1 MSALNRHCSAALF
14 EEYFCGVMPEADAAD
29 LAAHLVS
36 CSPCRDRAKQISDAL
51 LRTNVWLQDTRTEAH
66 SFMKLVE
73 DKSRQISVMGR
84 AATSDLSSAGITP
97 IKLQE
102 KSPARQWVLSDLLP
116 WRRVYEAYTRH
127 PGYALA
133 VATVAICALAWW
145 SHVQRRQLS
154 VSEINL
160 SQAVQSLQQQNGL
173 LSQEHSAPP
182 PQLEQVIE
190 SLQNQLRVEVSLRTS
205 LSKWVSDLVTNGEV
219 KPTERVQLAMAAVTT
234 PVTRGAPN
242 FNEESIPL
250 PLTPVRTG
258 IRTTT
263 PTLHWQRVPGTA
275 RYSVTLAYAETENDG
290 KVVWEGNAGAR
301 DHLTVPSNLLKE
313 GHSYLWQVK
322 ARVGQR
328 SLSSPP
334 VGFWVIDSESLR
346 DVEVGEREYQNAA
359 LVRAALYERHGLYEE
374 ALAEIEHLNKANPKS
389 PAIQGMLRNLRRK
402 LGKDGEGS

>member
-73 DKSRQISVMGR
+73 DKSRQISVIGR

-116 WRRVYEAYTRH
+116 WRRVYEAYARH

-145 SHVQRRQLS
+145 SQVQRRKLS

-160 SQAVQSLQQQNGL
+160 SRAVQSLQQQNRL
-173 LSQEHSAPP
+173 LSQQTFAPNPDMAIPSPP
-182 PQLEQVIE
+182 PEQVIE
-190 SLQNQLRVEVSLRTS
+190 SLENQLRVEVSLRSS
-205 LSKWVSDLVTNGEV
+205 LSKWVSDLVMNGEV

-250 PLTPVRTG
+250 PLTPVQTG

-275 RYSVTLAYAETENDG
+275 RHSVTLAYAE
-290 KVVWEGNAGAR
+290 
-301 DHLTVPSNLLKE
+301 
-313 GHSYLWQVK
+313 
-322 ARVGQR
+322 
-328 SLSSPP
+328 
-334 VGFWVIDSESLR
+334 
-346 DVEVGEREYQNAA
+346 
-359 LVRAALYERHGLYEE
+359 
-374 ALAEIEHLNKANPKS
+374 
-389 PAIQGMLRNLRRK
+389 
-402 LGKDGEGS
+402 